1 MTCPRKNNAPR
12 RAASREFCLFA
23 RKHYHTRHQDSRLF
37 LRALGEFIEFELSRG
52 REIRFKGVGH
62 WLARTRP
69 LHRALLS
76 GKAKGGFG
84 GKRSKVKV
92 PLQVFLKFHYSTG
105 IKASIK
111 KAIYERHN
119 QNHA

>member
-12 RAASREFCLFA
+12 RQASREFCLFA

-52 REIRFKGVGH
+52 NEIRFYSVGS
-62 WLARTRP
+62 WSTRTRP

-76 GKAKGGFG
+76 GRVRGGFG
-84 GKRSKVKV
+84 SKKSTVKV
-92 PLQVFLKFHYSTG
+92 PVQVFLKFQYSTA
-105 IKASIK
+105 IKAKIK

-119 QNHA
+119 SKTP